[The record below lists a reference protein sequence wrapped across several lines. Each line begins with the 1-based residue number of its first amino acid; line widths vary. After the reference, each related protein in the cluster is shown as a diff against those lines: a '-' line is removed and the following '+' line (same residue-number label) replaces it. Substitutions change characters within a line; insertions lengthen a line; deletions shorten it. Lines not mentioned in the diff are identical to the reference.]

1 MKETAEEKG
10 KGKGNKSTKV
20 KVWPTAEIS
29 RSDIKNA
36 PYNPRTITEKAR
48 KKLKE
53 NLLKN
58 GLMGGI
64 VWNRRT
70 GNLVS
75 GHQRL
80 SIIDSINKGQDYKI
94 NVTVVDFDLETEKK
108 QNIALN
114 NKEMQGDYDM
124 DKLRDMLADM
134 PDITDTGFSE
144 TDTLQMFGEGL
155 NYSSEEYQKACEQ
168 AEKAREIFDIANR
181 LQATKADNFYSV
193 IVWKE
198 ATQRATFLKLLGLK
212 DNKFVAASDFVNA
225 IKTAVLDGK
234 L

>member
-1 MKETAEEKG
+1 M
-10 KGKGNKSTKV
+10 
-20 KVWPTAEIS
+20 
-29 RSDIKNA
+29 
-36 PYNPRTITEKAR
+36 
-48 KKLKE
+48 
-53 NLLKN
+53 
-58 GLMGGI
+58 
-64 VWNRRT
+64 
-70 GNLVS
+70 
-75 GHQRL
+75 
-80 SIIDSINKGQDYKI
+80 
-94 NVTVVDFDLETEKK
+94 VDFDLETEKK

-155 NYSSEEYQKACEQ
+155 NYSSEEYQKACKQ
-168 AEKAREIFDIANR
+168 AEKAKEIFDIANR
-181 LQATKADNFYSV
+181 LQNTKADNFYSV

-225 IKTAVLDGK
+225 IKTAVLEGK